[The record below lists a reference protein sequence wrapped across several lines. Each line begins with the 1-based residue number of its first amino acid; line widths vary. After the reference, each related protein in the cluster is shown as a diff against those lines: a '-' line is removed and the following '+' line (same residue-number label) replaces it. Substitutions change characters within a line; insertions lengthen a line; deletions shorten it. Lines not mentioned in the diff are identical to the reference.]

1 MLVPFLVSLELNE
14 ILYKQQHLSIV
25 PIFLMLPLLALLS
38 PSHYL
43 QFDNHLQT
51 GCHKHFRDCPS
62 EPSAAFQHF
71 RVPQVQEKPRET
83 QVYVMWP
90 WVQGLGWGLGTGK
103 RTLG

>member
-51 GCHKHFRDCPS
+51 GCHKHFSCFSTLQSPPNVLIILA
-62 EPSAAFQHF
+62 EI
-71 RVPQVQEKPRET
+71 RVLQTEDMV
-83 QVYVMWP
+83 
-90 WVQGLGWGLGTGK
+90 LGILF
-103 RTLG
+103 